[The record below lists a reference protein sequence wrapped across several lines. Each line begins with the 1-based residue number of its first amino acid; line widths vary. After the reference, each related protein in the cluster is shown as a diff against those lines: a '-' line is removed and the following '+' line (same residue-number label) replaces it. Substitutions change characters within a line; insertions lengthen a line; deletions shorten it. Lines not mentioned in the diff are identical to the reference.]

1 VDEESPDDRGNLVSS
16 SLRLSEVVRGR
27 KPVVIGTLGLTT
39 FVVPEVEVRWKC
51 LKARILHGTSHGEVI
66 EALPVSVSE
75 AETGMH
81 GIVKEAADTSC
92 CDPNRLGFQVEQLT
106 NESCLPKKSWV
117 QPRSHCPQGVLEL
130 SEHPD

>member
-1 VDEESPDDRGNLVSS
+1 MERNPSESGILGSIAV
-16 SLRLSEVVRGR
+16 VVR
-27 KPVVIGTLGLTT
+27 
-39 FVVPEVEVRWKC
+39 EVEVRWKC
-51 LKARILHGTSHGEVI
+51 LKARILYGTSHGEVI

-81 GIVKEAADTSC
+81 GIVKEASDTSC
-92 CDPNRLGFQVEQLT
+92 RDPRRFRFQVEQLT

-117 QPRSHCPQGVLEL
+117 QPRSHCPQSGFEL